1 MPKVSQSRQ
10 NFRSHHAPSM
20 LVSQG
25 RPAVVC
31 TWLHPMLFLALIAL
45 GAPALAQQSADKSQ
59 DPANSTIQGFVV
71 AVSPSGEC
79 TPLDGVRLNLIGG
92 PTGKEF
98 RSALTN
104 ADGHY
109 RFNYLCGGTYKLE
122 VQVKG
127 FEPFDRTVLLGR
139 DEVRM
144 ENVVLHI

>member
-1 MPKVSQSRQ
+1 
-10 NFRSHHAPSM
+10 
-20 LVSQG
+20 
-25 RPAVVC
+25 
-31 TWLHPMLFLALIAL
+31 MLFLALIAL